1 MCTLTLSNGKE
12 ITNLV
17 RNGDNFI
24 SRTRID
30 ECIFR
35 NNLST
40 LTIEEDGVVTQIMY
54 NAELIQQIEYNGDFW
69 FCFRE
74 MSDREMKDMA
84 FQAQID
90 YISMMADIDI

>member
-24 SRTRID
+24 SHTRID
-30 ECIFR
+30 EGIFR

-40 LTIEEDGVVTQIMY
+40 LTIEEDGEVTQIMY
-54 NAELIQQIEYNGDFW
+54 NAELIQQIEYKGDFW